1 MLKAANKMPFD
12 HFKPAMAFH
21 TYIHTYIMIYLV
33 TLASS
38 ALAGFHEG
46 RVLQNT

>member
-1 MLKAANKMPFD
+1 MENNLTATIIIYYMD
-12 HFKPAMAFH
+12 G
-21 TYIHTYIMIYLV
+21 YIHTYIMIYLV